1 MNGTSRFERGIAVVF
16 SSVHA
21 TDIPNVKVVSCYDA
35 DTCRVNLP
43 RSAFNDNWAY
53 QLFGH
58 YIPIRVEGIDTPE
71 NRGKCELEFK

>member
-43 RSAFNDNWAY
+43 RSVFNDNWAY

-58 YIPIRVEGIDTPE
+58 NSPLGMRVLIHRRFAGSVKRKRI
-71 NRGKCELEFK
+71 